1 MPSPSSLTITL
12 SRQTRAEAAFTGF
25 YPPLLDALTVAGV
38 PASASSTLSSI
49 RPDAL
54 MNTLSGTLAELK
66 DAAGKQQRELS
77 RGIEPLVQEKMGPGY
92 VAATAE
98 AGTGSHRRRVDLLER
113 HVRSS
118 APKMFASASD
128 TIVSK
133 LNEMRAGIGKQLEA
147 GLVDASLKSL
157 RTSCS
162 VVWDEVGEA
171 ALAERCR
178 LAPRAREIL
187 LQATNAVRRL
197 DAQPAGAAAA
207 AGCSAAVGEEDA
219 ELVDVTEQARAAKRA
234 RQIEET
240 IDLGDMGADENSAP
254 QPTAHG
260 GSGGPSA
267 PLAGVKVKAEPRGRR
282 EDT

>member
-1 MPSPSSLTITL
+1 
-12 SRQTRAEAAFTGF
+12 
-25 YPPLLDALTVAGV
+25 
-38 PASASSTLSSI
+38 
-49 RPDAL
+49 

-171 ALAERCR
+171 ALAERRR

-197 DAQPAGAAAA
+197 DAQPAG
-207 AGCSAAVGEEDA
+207 AAVGEEDA

-260 GSGGPSA
+260 GSAGPSA
-267 PLAGVKVKAEPRGRR
+267 PLAGVKMKAEPGAKVKR
-282 EDT
+282 EA